1 MLCLSFVLHA
11 LHGLSRCVQSQHHP
25 AQSRCGRFLGR
36 HLVQTRRWPLARQTN
51 RRCLYCTLCLPGYR
65 WANLMPT
72 PACSSTF
79 SVMQTELR
87 AGLTTFAAM
96 AYIISVNAA
105 IISSGGGTC
114 VCDSTPDD
122 PICLK
127 NTAYAACKVPRFR
140 QYLTCRCRDRF
151 SS

>member
-1 MLCLSFVLHA
+1 MGFRDA
-11 LHGLSRCVQSQHHP
+11 FSRSITRLNLAVADSWVGTWFKLDD
-25 AQSRCGRFLGR
+25 GRSLD
-36 HLVQTRRWPLARQTN
+36 RRTGAVFT
-51 RRCLYCTLCLPGYR
+51 
-65 WANLMPT
+65 
-72 PACSSTF
+72 
-79 SVMQTELR
+79 TELR

-127 NTAYAACKVPRFR
+127 SAAYAACKVPRFH
-140 QYLTCRCRDRF
+140 QYLTCTSKAVTASHYRR
-151 SS
+151 